1 MAGQS
6 LQKARMMMMMM
17 MIIIIMMMMMM
28 MINQLSA
35 PSRTRVMIVLIC
47 CVGAKNDLFPIFV
60 KVISQK
66 PLDLH
71 S

>member
-1 MAGQS
+1 MYHMFSSCIRA
-6 LQKARMMMMMM
+6 LKRA
-17 MIIIIMMMMMM
+17 
-28 MINQLSA
+28 INQLST

-60 KVISQK
+60 KVISRK